1 MMNNTNIHENN
12 LTGYP
17 SIDKPWLKYYSE
29 EAINASIP
37 ECTIYEN
44 IFQHNKEHFN
54 QTSIEYFGT
63 KISYKK
69 MFEQVEICAEALNA
83 NGIFNGSI
91 VNICSTGIPEIVY
104 LLLACSKIGAVA
116 NFINPLF
123 ETKQKIDRINDTG
136 SDTIFVLD
144 KMYKYVKDVIPQTNI
159 CKIVIISAYN
169 ALPIVIKTI
178 SKLKSKLDS
187 DIEIAFKSGNFIFWN
202 DYIKNRKNLNNAIV
216 SQYKKDQPMIMVYSS
231 GTTGTSKGIVLTNDS
246 INATIT
252 QYEMGLFSEGKRG
265 NRFLHNVPIWFSTG
279 VSISLLMP
287 LCLGATCILEPIFSP
302 ESFLN
307 DIIKYKPNYA
317 LVATGL
323 WLYVID
329 HLDDSFDL
337 SFLKCPI
344 TGGEQM
350 LGTTE
355 IFINDYLKKHGCNT
369 KIQNGWGMCELGAT
383 VATTVFS
390 KHTKAESV
398 GIPMPLVTISAFDVD
413 SSEEQKYNKR
423 GELWVQTPCHMK
435 EYYKNPEATKKFF
448 HTDAEGNV
456 WGRTG
461 DIGYVDK
468 DGFVFVLGRASDF
481 FISPDGERHYL
492 FDVENIILQN
502 HNIDLCEVVTVKSEK
517 LGREMPIAH
526 HRLAR

>member
-1 MMNNTNIHENN
+1 
-12 LTGYP
+12 
-17 SIDKPWLKYYSE
+17 
-29 EAINASIP
+29 
-37 ECTIYEN
+37 
-44 IFQHNKEHFN
+44 
-54 QTSIEYFGT
+54 
-63 KISYKK
+63 
-69 MFEQVEICAEALNA
+69 MFDWNPRNSVS
-83 NGIFNGSI
+83 F
-91 VNICSTGIPEIVY
+91 
-104 LLLACSKIGAVA
+104 ACSKIGAVA

-355 IFINDYLKKHGCNT
+355 IFINDYLKNT
-369 KIQNGWGMCELGAT
+369 
-383 VATTVFS
+383 
-390 KHTKAESV
+390 
-398 GIPMPLVTISAFDVD
+398 DVI
-413 SSEEQKYNKR
+413 QKYKTVGECANWEQQSLPQYFLSIQKRNQLVYLCRLLQLAPLTLTAVRNK
-423 GELWVQTPCHMK
+423 
-435 EYYKNPEATKKFF
+435 
-448 HTDAEGNV
+448 
-456 WGRTG
+456 
-461 DIGYVDK
+461 
-468 DGFVFVLGRASDF
+468 
-481 FISPDGERHYL
+481 
-492 FDVENIILQN
+492 NIIN
-502 HNIDLCEVVTVKSEK
+502 AVNCGFKRHAI
-517 LGREMPIAH
+517 
-526 HRLAR
+526 